1 MGGFL
6 LNKAEA
12 LAKKADEALK
22 HRDEVKATKYLEVA
36 GREYLKR
43 EEYWKA
49 QEAFVRLISVWAEAK
64 LIGRILTLSKQIVPL
79 FARKGAFEE
88 AGIILMISANQAFN
102 NELLMEAAELYES
115 AANYLGKQG
124 KKEIK
129 GAVAANLARAA
140 ECYGTCGKTRKAET
154 MLIHAVMAALKVDEE
169 LLALDIKG
177 WNAVDKGNF
186 EEAAE
191 IFKSVSSIFERG
203 ASELNIVIM
212 SHKIGKLNVNSHAK
226 LHHFTALYALLSGLF
241 YGEIGDESSFIEALA
256 KAKEI
261 GQEALECIAI
271 ILDAGKANID
281 DENRALLDL
290 FIHCIACYLTGIPWE
305 ANKMLDKISFIL
317 NDRKKNKKFIMAC
330 ETIIDGHI
338 PEVIE
343 MIPFLNLGKLD
354 NVKPILIERLK
365 KAKDLGKK

>member
-1 MGGFL
+1 L